1 MSEPF
6 RRRRLHDVGYYHG
19 LRVLLTLIINNA
31 LNTRNTS
38 YRLPNFPS
46 FAADILSL
54 AATKLL
60 FLGSWPGLFG
70 KIKLGYVDRRILTG
84 TPLYA
89 GVPDFLS

>member
-6 RRRRLHDVGYYHG
+6 RRRRLHDVGYHHG
-19 LRVLLTLIINNA
+19 LRVLLTIIINNA

-54 AATKLL
+54 AATKTSVSGKLARIV
-60 FLGSWPGLFG
+60 S